1 MSERI
6 RLTANGTWVDWRVE
20 CENAWE
26 ALRSM
31 RESEEEFQQK
41 LQRPYPIG
49 MSEMSVVSA
58 LMDYKGRL
66 EEIIRVT
73 RCYSTGEAKLLNEQA
88 RKYLERLD

>member
-31 RESEEEFQQK
+31 CDSEEEFKKK
-41 LQRPYPIG
+41 LQRSYPIG

-66 EEIIRVT
+66 ENIMSATENHDT
-73 RCYSTGEAKLLNEQA
+73 DEAKSLNEKA

>member
-31 RESEEEFQQK
+31 CESEEEFQKK
-41 LQRPYPIG
+41 LQRPYPRG
-49 MSEMSVVSA
+49 LHRDSVTEA
-58 LMDYKGRL
+58 FMQYQDRL
-66 EEIIRVT
+66 EAIIDAT
-73 RCYSTGEAKLLNEQA
+73 DYLGTDESKLLNEQA